1 MAIEGRK
8 KEYLDLITDTPY
20 KIGHWL
26 GFGDL
31 TEIHNAWI
39 QSFLFETSDQ
49 TKLAHRGSYKTT
61 CLAIAIALM
70 IVIYPEKNI
79 IFLRKTD
86 TDVIEVV
93 TVVQKILES
102 DVIKLIVTALY
113 GVPLVLKK
121 DTSSEIH
128 TNLYTGIS
136 GASQLLG
143 LGIKTSITGKHAD
156 IVITDD
162 IVNIKDRVSRA
173 EREMTKTVYMELQ
186 NVKNRGGRFINTGT
200 PWHKDDAI
208 STMPNVE
215 KIDCYSSGLISREQL
230 ETIRQVMT
238 PSLFAANYELK
249 HIASEDALF
258 TNPAFTDKTESIY
271 NGICH
276 IDAAYGG
283 TDGTAMTI
291 VNQIEDGFV
300 VFGRRWEKH
309 IDDCIDEILELKK
322 QYLAGTTYC
331 ERNAD
336 KGYLARDL
344 EERGDVVS
352 TYHED
357 TNKFI
362 KISSHLRKHWEE
374 IKFLEDT
381 DPEYLSE
388 ILDYSENAEHDD
400 CPDSLASAIR
410 QLTGE
415 ITANLF
421 AGGI

>member
-8 KEYLDLITDTPY
+8 KEYLDLIADEPY
-20 KIGHWL
+20 RIGHWL
-26 GFGDL
+26 GFKDL
-31 TEIHNAWI
+31 TEIHNGWI
-39 QSFLFETSDQ
+39 QSFLFEMEDQ

-61 CLAIAIALM
+61 CLAIAIALLL
-70 IVIYPEKNI
+70 ILFPDKNI

-93 TVVQKILES
+93 NLVRNILES
-102 DVIKLIVTALY
+102 DVIQLIVMALY
-113 GVPLVLKK
+113 GINLQLEK
-121 DTSSEIH
+121 DTASEIH
-128 TNLYTGIS
+128 TNLYTGIQGS
-136 GASQLLG
+136 SQLLG
-143 LGIKTSITGKHAD
+143 LGIKTSVTGKHSD

-162 IVNIKDRVSRA
+162 IVNIKDRVSRS
-173 EREMTKTVYMELQ
+173 EREMTKTLYMELE
-186 NVKNRGGRFINTGT
+186 NIKNRGGRFINTGT

-208 STMPNVE
+208 SIMPNVTR
-215 KIDCYSSGLISREQL
+215 IDCYQSRLISKEELANLRSK
-230 ETIRQVMT
+230 MT

-258 TNPAFTDKTESIY
+258 SNPNFTGEVKSIY

-283 TDGTAMTI
+283 ADSTAMTI
-291 VNQIEDGFV
+291 VKQTGAGFV
-300 VFGRRWEKH
+300 CFGKKWDKH
-309 IDDCIDEILELKK
+309 IDDCLDEILELKK
-322 QYLAGTTYC
+322 RYLAGTTYC

-336 KGYLARDL
+336 KGYLAKDL
-344 EERGDVVS
+344 EERGDIVN

-374 IKFLEDT
+374 LLFLEDT
-381 DPEYLSE
+381 DPEYISE

>member
-26 GFGDL
+26 GYKDL
-31 TEIHNAWI
+31 TELHNDWI
-39 QSFLFETSDQ
+39 RSFLFETEDQ
-49 TKLAHRGSYKTT
+49 TRLAHRGSYKTT
-61 CLAIAIALM
+61 CLAIAVALM
-70 IVIYPEKNI
+70 MILYPNKNI

-102 DVIKLIVTALY
+102 DVMRLIVMALY
-113 GVPLVLKK
+113 GVRLALDKA
-121 DTSSEIH
+121 TTSEIH

-186 NVKNRGGRFINTGT
+186 NVKNRGGRFINAGT

-215 KIDCYSSGLISREQL
+215 KTDCYSSGLIGKEQL
-230 ETIRQVMT
+230 KSIRKSMT

-258 TNPAFTDKTESIY
+258 TNPNYTADVESIY
-271 NGICH
+271 DGICH

-283 TDGTAMTI
+283 ADSTAMTI
-291 VNQIEDGFV
+291 IKQTGKSFV
-300 VFGRRWEKH
+300 VYGKRWERH
-309 IDDCIDEILELKK
+309 IDDCIDEILELKET
-322 QYLAGTTYC
+322 YRAGTTYC

-344 EERGDVVS
+344 EDRGDLVS

-362 KISSHLRKHWEE
+362 KISSHVRKHWDE
-374 IKFLEDT
+374 ILFLDDT
-381 DPEYLSE
+381 DPEYISE